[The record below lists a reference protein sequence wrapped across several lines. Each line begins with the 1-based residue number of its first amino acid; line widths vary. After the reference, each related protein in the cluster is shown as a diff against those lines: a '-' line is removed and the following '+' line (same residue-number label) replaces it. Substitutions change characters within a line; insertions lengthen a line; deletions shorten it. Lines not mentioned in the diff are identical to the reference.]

1 MKCKPKPFIDKTE
14 SFTEIDRN
22 IKKELYKFVVL
33 KMQKQ

>member
-1 MKCKPKPFIDKTE
+1 MKAEIKPFTDKTK
-14 SFTEIDRN
+14 SFTEIDRI